1 MLKGF
6 FDFRRQIT
14 IILDILVVV
23 GSFIAAHFIR
33 SFILKFIPFG
43 APIQL
48 ANYWE
53 VMVVIIFLWWWIF
66 SLGGAYTSDRFTS
79 LPQEAKTVFKTVF
92 FGTLILLSGAFL
104 LKIYF
109 PARSLIVIFA
119 GVNFLFLALEKTAI
133 YYLINYLR
141 KKGYHRKPVII
152 VGTGRKTEEFIDSV
166 KDNPSWGLEI
176 AGFIDGEGVRI
187 GDRIH
192 GAKILGRFQDLKEVL
207 HRHPVDEVIFAVT
220 EKKFEIGE
228 MIRLCEEEGVTVS
241 LITDFPVS
249 SKTHVSLRM
258 VHNLPLLTLSRVPQ
272 AEWQLFLKRIMD
284 IVVSALVLII
294 LSPLFLVIAALVK
307 FTSPGPVFYEW
318 RVVGFNKRPFKSWKF
333 RTMVENADEL
343 KTELLERN
351 EMRGPV
357 FKMGGDPR
365 VTRVGRV
372 LRKFSLDELPQLY
385 SVLKGNMSLVGPRP
399 PLVGEVSRFESWHR
413 RKLSL
418 KPGLTCLWQV
428 SGRNEIRDFDEW
440 AKLDLEYI
448 DNWSLWLDLKILFK
462 TVGVVLS
469 GSGR

>member
-1 MLKGF
+1 MFKEF
-6 FDFRRQIT
+6 FNFRRQIT

-23 GSFIAAHFIR
+23 GSFVAAHFIR
-33 SFILKFIPFG
+33 SFILKFILFG

-53 VMVVIIFLWWWIF
+53 LMAVIIFLWWWIF

-79 LPQEAKTVFKTVF
+79 LSQEAETVFKTVF

-119 GVNFLFLALEKTAI
+119 GVNFLFLTLEKAAV

-141 KKGYHRKPVII
+141 ERGYHRKPVII
-152 VGTGRKTEEFIDSV
+152 VGTGRKTGEFIDSV

-176 AGFIDGEGVRI
+176 VGFIDGEGVRT
-187 GDRIH
+187 GDKIY
-192 GAKILGRFQDLKEVL
+192 GAEILGRFQDLKEVL
-207 HRHPVDEVIFAVT
+207 HRHPVDEVIFAAT
-220 EKKFEIGE
+220 EKKLEIGE
-228 MIRLCEEEGVTVS
+228 MIQLCEEEGVTVS
-241 LITDFPVS
+241 LITDFPVG

-258 VHNLPLLTLSRVPQ
+258 VHNLPLLTLSRIPQ

-284 IVVSALVLII
+284 IVVSALGLIV
-294 LSPLFLVIAALVK
+294 LSPLFLIIAALVK
-307 FTSPGPVFYEW
+307 FTSPGPVFYGW
-318 RVVGFNKRPFKSWKF
+318 RVVGFNKRHFKSWKF
-333 RTMVENADEL
+333 RTMVENADEI
-343 KTELLERN
+343 KAELWDKN
-351 EMRGPV
+351 EMKGPV
-357 FKMGGDPR
+357 FKIRDDPR
-365 VTRVGRV
+365 VTPVGRV
-372 LRKFSLDELPQLY
+372 LRRFSLDELPQLY
-385 SVLKGNMSLVGPRP
+385 SVLKGDMSLVGPRP
-399 PLVGEVSRFESWHR
+399 PLVSEVNRFESWHR

-428 SGRNEIRDFDEW
+428 SGRNEIRDFDER

-448 DNWSLWLDLKILFK
+448 DNWSLWMDLRILFK